1 MKIFN
6 SYRDSIFIKDH
17 VKSKHII
24 AGDYSYYYS
33 GYYHGT
39 TFDDCVMYL
48 DAEDNRYKLDEIDK
62 LIIGKFC
69 SIATGV
75 KFMMGGTQGYNYNWI
90 ASYPLDSFDEDF
102 DNYETIPPKAYRLKG
117 DTVLGNDVWIGAESM
132 IMPGVKIADGAI
144 VGARSLVTKNIG
156 AYEIWGGNPAKL
168 IKKRFSDDDIAK
180 LLQIKWWDW
189 NDDKI
194 KQNLSLLRDS
204 NVKALWK
211 KFKTDL

>member
-24 AGDYSYYYS
+24 AGDYSYYS

-48 DAEDNRYKLDEIDK
+48 DAEDNRYKPDEIDK

-75 KFMMGGTQGYNYNWI
+75 KFMMGGMQGHNYNWI

-194 KQNLSLLRDS
+194 KQNLSLLRNSDID
-204 NVKALWK
+204 ALWE
-211 KFKTDL
+211 KFKEV

>member
-6 SYRDSIFIKDH
+6 SYRDSVYIKDH

-24 AGDYSYYYS
+24 AGEYSYYS
-33 GYYHGT
+33 GYYHGVV
-39 TFDDCVMYL
+39 FDECVMYL
-48 DAEDNRYKLDEIDK
+48 DVENNNCDADEIDK

-75 KFMMGGTQGYNYNWI
+75 KFMMGGTQWHNYNWI

-102 DNYETIPPKAYRLKG
+102 DNYETVPPKAYKLKG
-117 DTVLGNDVWIGAESM
+117 DTVLGNDVWIGTESL
-132 IMPGVKIADGAI
+132 IMSGIKIADGAI

-156 AYEIWGGNPAKL
+156 AYEIWGGNPARL
-168 IKKRFSDDDIAK
+168 IKKRFSDEDIEK

-189 NDDKI
+189 SDDKI
-194 KQNLSLLRDS
+194 KQNLHLLRDS
-204 NVKALWK
+204 DVESLWESGK
-211 KFKTDL
+211 KYL